1 MQMLSAEYVLGVDGG
16 GSWTRSV
23 IMKLDGTIIGVG
35 KAGPSNPITSG
46 VDKSME
52 NIFLAEQKAN
62 KNKANSYKSSIF
74 GIAGAYRSK
83 SKQLM
88 CNKLSKAFGEVK
100 IISDAH
106 SALAGATGCKPGVI
120 AIAGTGSIAY
130 GVNEKGLEAKA
141 GGWGWRLGDEG
152 SGYTIGK
159 KALKAVL
166 RYYDG
171 SERVTAL
178 KEMILNNLELSNVEE
193 IVDWAYD
200 LNREPRHFA
209 SLVPIVKEAEKQG
222 DLIATQIMKESGAE
236 LGIITQTVIK
246 KLKMSG
252 KFPVACCGGVFKQP
266 KGYNVSF
273 EETVKKVAPDCVFIE
288 PRFSPTIGSALLALK
303 SQNIEI
309 NESLLSRV
317 NESFGWYN
325 E

>member
-1 MQMLSAEYVLGVDGG
+1 VQMLSTEYVLGVDGG

-23 IMKLDGTIIGVG
+23 IMRPDGTIIGVG

-46 VDKSME
+46 VEKSLK

-62 KNKANSYKSSIF
+62 QNRVYNYKLSIF
-74 GIAGAYRSK
+74 GIAGVYRSK
-83 SKQLM
+83 YRQLM
-88 CNKLSKAFGEVK
+88 FEKLSKAFGEVK
-100 IISDAH
+100 IISDTH
-106 SALAGATGCKPGVI
+106 SALAGATGCKTGVI

-159 KALKAVL
+159 NALKAVL
-166 RYYDG
+166 RYYDD
-171 SERVTAL
+171 SEGFTSL
-178 KEMILNNLELSNVEE
+178 KEMILNKLELTNVEE

-200 LNREPRHFA
+200 PNREPRHFA

-222 DLIATQIMKESGAE
+222 DLIATQIMRESGAE

-266 KGYNVSF
+266 NGYNVSF
-273 EETVKKVAPDCVFIE
+273 EDTVKKVAPRCVFIE
-288 PRFSPTIGSALLALK
+288 PLFSPTIGSALLALK
-303 SQNIEI
+303 SQNIEV
-309 NESLLSRV
+309 NELLLSRV